1 MIFDDNLRLNTL
13 RYLTHEM
20 TDDQRARFNE
30 RLLYDHEFSDAVALC
45 EQDLID
51 TYTCGTMDAEEKH
64 IVQLWIEASPRR
76 MERVE
81 FARALL
87 KKRPKVAVVRPFIG
101 VVLAVA
107 ACLLVALSLIFRTI
121 RESRYR
127 GLKTVTSNTSVHLA
141 RPANP
146 AIVEMGNP
154 QKEQTILLIA
164 ERTRGKQKIATY
176 SVHLDA
182 PLRLQVLLIGE
193 IAPTGYTLKIT
204 SLKKSHPFVLERT
217 GLSTESVQDQLYL
230 SLLLPPGSLPADRY
244 VARVSVR
251 GRTLVSQFVVR

>member
-1 MIFDDNLRLNTL
+1 LIFDDNLRLNTL

-20 TDDQRARFNE
+20 TVDERALFNE

-51 TYTCGTMDAEEKH
+51 TYACGTMNAEEKG
-64 IVQLWIEASPRR
+64 IVQLWIKASPRR

-87 KKRPKVAVVRPFIG
+87 KKRPKVVSVKPYIG

-107 ACLLVALSLIFRTI
+107 ACLLVALGLIFRTI

-127 GLKTVTSNTSVHLA
+127 GLKTVASSTAVHLA
-141 RPANP
+141 RSANP
-146 AIVEMGNP
+146 AIVEKDNS
-154 QKEQTILLIA
+154 QKEQTILVIA
-164 ERTRGKQKIATY
+164 ERTRGKQKITTY

-204 SLKKSHPFVLERT
+204 SLKKNQPFVLERT
-217 GLSTESVQDQLYL
+217 GLSAESVKEQLYL

-244 VARVSVR
+244 IVRVSVH